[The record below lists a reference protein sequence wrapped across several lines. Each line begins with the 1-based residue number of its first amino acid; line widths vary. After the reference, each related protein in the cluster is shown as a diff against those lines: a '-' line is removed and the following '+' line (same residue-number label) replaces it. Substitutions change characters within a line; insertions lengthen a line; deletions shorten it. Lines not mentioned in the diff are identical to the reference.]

1 MSRVSYGGRV
11 LENGVGIFLGKGLYD
26 EQVVYNHKQM
36 ANWVWGINN
45 NVMSD
50 RSSTRQV
57 YYFRLLFLS
66 I

>member
-1 MSRVSYGGRV
+1 MSRVSYGRRV
-11 LENGVGIFLGKGLYD
+11 LEDGVGIFLGEKLYA
-26 EQVVYNHKQM
+26 EQSVYSHEQM
-36 ANWVWGINN
+36 ATWVWDIN